1 MNNKNLRNVLSKFAT
16 GVTIVSTVD
25 HDGKPVGMTAN
36 SFTSVSLDPPLILF
50 CIDKKARFNTPLTAE
65 KSLAINILSEEQ
77 QEISNRFANPSMTS
91 EERFLGLKLLSDYA
105 YPVFDDNVGV
115 LIAQLQQTHDG
126 GDHWIYIAKV
136 IEGQSF
142 AGNPLLYHAGSYSS
156 VNSKS

>member
-1 MNNKNLRNVLSKFAT
+1 MNPTDFRKICGQFAT
-16 GVTIVSTVD
+16 GVTVLTTTSNGEVHGITV
-25 HDGKPVGMTAN
+25 N

-91 EERFLGLKLLSDYA
+91 EERFSGLQLLSDYA
-105 YPVFDDNVGV
+105 NPVFDDNVGV
-115 LIAQLQQTHDG
+115 LTAQLQKTHDG

-142 AGNPLLYHAGSYSS
+142 AGNPLLYYSGSYSK

>member
-1 MNNKNLRNVLSKFAT
+1 MNPTDFRKICGQFAT
-16 GVTIVSTVD
+16 GVTVLTTTSNGEVHGITV
-25 HDGKPVGMTAN
+25 N

-91 EERFLGLKLLSDYA
+91 EERFSGLQFLSDYA
-105 YPVFDDNVGV
+105 NPVFDDNVGV
-115 LIAQLQQTHDG
+115 LTAQLQKTHDG
-126 GDHWIYIAKV
+126 GDHWIYIAKL

-142 AGNPLLYHAGSYSS
+142 AGNPLLYYSGSYSK

>member
-1 MNNKNLRNVLSKFAT
+1 MNSTDFRKICGKFAT
-16 GVTIVSTVD
+16 GVTVLTTTANGKVHGITV
-25 HDGKPVGMTAN
+25 N
-36 SFTSVSLDPPLILF
+36 SFTSVSVNPPLILF
-50 CIDKKARFNTPLTAE
+50 CIDKKARFNPPLTAE

-77 QEISNRFANPSMTS
+77 QDISSRFANPSLTN
-91 EERFLGLKLLSDYA
+91 EERFSGLQLLTDYA
-105 YPVFDDNVGV
+105 YPVFDDNMGV

-142 AGNPLLYHAGSYSS
+142 DGNPLIYYGGYYSS

>member
-1 MNNKNLRNVLSKFAT
+1 MNPTDFRKICGQFAT
-16 GVTIVSTVD
+16 GLTVLTTTSNGEA
-25 HDGKPVGMTAN
+25 HGITVN

-50 CIDKKARFNTPLTAE
+50 CIDKKARFNKPLTAE

-91 EERFLGLKLLSDYA
+91 EERFSGLQLLSDYA

-142 AGNPLLYHAGSYSS
+142 AGNPLLYHAGSYSR

>member
-1 MNNKNLRNVLSKFAT
+1 MNPTDFRKICGQFAT
-16 GVTIVSTVD
+16 GVTVLTTTSNGEAHGITV
-25 HDGKPVGMTAN
+25 N

-50 CIDKKARFNTPLTAE
+50 CIDKKAGFNTSLTTK

-91 EERFLGLKLLSDYA
+91 EERFSGFQLLSDYA
-105 YPVFDDNVGV
+105 YPVFDKNIGV
-115 LIAQLQQTHDG
+115 LMAQLHQTRDG

-142 AGNPLLYHAGSYSS
+142 AGNPLLYHAGSYFS

>member
-1 MNNKNLRNVLSKFAT
+1 MNPTDFRKICGQFAT
-16 GVTIVSTVD
+16 GVTVLTTTSNGEVHGITV
-25 HDGKPVGMTAN
+25 N

-91 EERFLGLKLLSDYA
+91 EERFSGLQLLSDYA
-105 YPVFDDNVGV
+105 NPVFDDNVGV
-115 LIAQLQQTHDG
+115 LTAQLQKTHDG

-142 AGNPLLYHAGSYSS
+142 AGNPLLYYSGSYSR

>member
-1 MNNKNLRNVLSKFAT
+1 MNPTDFRKICGQFAT
-16 GVTIVSTVD
+16 GVTVLTTTSNDEVHGITV
-25 HDGKPVGMTAN
+25 N
-36 SFTSVSLDPPLILF
+36 SFTSVSLDPPFILF
-50 CIDKKARFNTPLTAE
+50 CIDKKARFNTTLTAE

-91 EERFLGLKLLSDYA
+91 EERFSGLQLLSDYA

-115 LIAQLQQTHDG
+115 LIAQLHQTHGG

-136 IEGQSF
+136 IKGQSF
-142 AGNPLLYHAGSYSS
+142 AGNPLLYYSGSYSK

>member
-1 MNNKNLRNVLSKFAT
+1 MNSTDFRKICGKFAT
-16 GVTIVSTVD
+16 GVTVLTTTANGKVHGITV
-25 HDGKPVGMTAN
+25 N
-36 SFTSVSLDPPLILF
+36 SFTSVSVNPPLILF
-50 CIDKKARFNTPLTAE
+50 CIDKQARFNPPLTAE

-91 EERFLGLKLLSDYA
+91 EERFSGLQLLSDYA
-105 YPVFDDNVGV
+105 YPVFYDNVGV
-115 LIAQLQQTHDG
+115 LIAQLHQTHDG

-136 IEGQSF
+136 IKGRSF

>member
-1 MNNKNLRNVLSKFAT
+1 MNPTDFRKICGQFAT
-16 GVTIVSTVD
+16 GVTVLTTTYNGEVHGITV
-25 HDGKPVGMTAN
+25 N

-91 EERFLGLKLLSDYA
+91 EERFSGLQLLSDYA
-105 YPVFDDNVGV
+105 NPVFDDNVGV
-115 LIAQLQQTHDG
+115 LTAQLQKTHDG

-142 AGNPLLYHAGSYSS
+142 AGNPLLYYSGSYSK

>member
-1 MNNKNLRNVLSKFAT
+1 MNSTDFRKICGKFAT
-16 GVTIVSTVD
+16 GVTVLTTTANGKVHGITV
-25 HDGKPVGMTAN
+25 N
-36 SFTSVSLDPPLILF
+36 SFTSVSVNPPLILF
-50 CIDKKARFNTPLTAE
+50 CIDKKARFNPPLTAE

-77 QEISNRFANPSMTS
+77 QDISSRFANPSLTN
-91 EERFLGLKLLSDYA
+91 EERFSGLQLLTDYT
-105 YPVFDDNVGV
+105 YPVFDDNMGV

-142 AGNPLLYHAGSYSS
+142 DGNPLIYYGGYYSS

>member
-1 MNNKNLRNVLSKFAT
+1 LTVLTTTSN
-16 GVTIVSTVD
+16 GVAHGITV
-25 HDGKPVGMTAN
+25 N

-50 CIDKKARFNTPLTAE
+50 CIDKKARFNKPLTAE

-91 EERFLGLKLLSDYA
+91 EERFSGLQLLSDYA

-115 LIAQLQQTHDG
+115 LIAQLHQTHGG

-136 IEGQSF
+136 IKGQSF
-142 AGNPLLYHAGSYSS
+142 AGNPLLYHAGSYSR

>member
-1 MNNKNLRNVLSKFAT
+1 MNPTDFRKICGQFAT
-16 GVTIVSTVD
+16 GVTVLTTTSNDEVHGITV
-25 HDGKPVGMTAN
+25 N

-91 EERFLGLKLLSDYA
+91 EERFSGLQFLSDYA
-105 YPVFDDNVGV
+105 NPVFDDNVGV

-142 AGNPLLYHAGSYSS
+142 AGNPLLYYSGSYSR